1 MNPYLACN
9 DEIILEER
17 KYKNINYKVIYN
29 EQEALTD

>member
-17 KYKNINYKVIYN
+17 ENKNINYKVIYN
-29 EQEALTD
+29 QQGALPD